1 MFDLVA
7 IVGVL
12 VGLIILGMPVAI
24 ALGIVSMLGLFLM
37 FGASV
42 PVDLVAQRM
51 FYGVNSFLLVAVP
64 LFMLAGEIMNR
75 SGATIRLYRFAD
87 ALVGHF
93 PGGLAH
99 VNILGSLIFAGM
111 SGSAAADAAGLG
123 KIEHEAMVKKG
134 FPSSFAIG
142 LTASSAT
149 VGPIVPPSI
158 PMIVYAVM
166 SGASVGALFIAGIV
180 PGVLICVVLAIM
192 VWFWGKGA
200 SFPRNE
206 RFDLSEVLV
215 SARGALLPVM
225 GPVIVL
231 GGIFSGLFTPTEASV
246 VAVLYT
252 GFIGCVVYRE
262 ISPGA
267 LLGIVRQT
275 AIEVAPLMLIVA
287 TASLFGYA
295 IIRLGIPT
303 VLAEIV
309 LSATSDPLL
318 ILVLIALVL
327 LVVGCFMETVSAI
340 IIFTPL
346 FLPLT
351 TEVGIS
357 PIQLGMVTVMTLVLG
372 VITPPVGIVLF
383 IMERITNTPIE
394 KVIRA
399 VLPFYIPILIAI
411 GLVILFPALSLW
423 LPQLL
428 GYL

>member
-1 MFDLVA
+1 MFDL
-7 IVGVL
+7 ISIIGLL
-12 VGLIILGMPVAI
+12 VGLIVLGMPVAI
-24 ALGIVSMLGLFLM
+24 VLGVVSILGLWLM

-64 LFMLAGEIMNR
+64 FFMLAGEIMNR
-75 SGATIRLYRFAD
+75 SGATVRLYRFAD
-87 ALVGHF
+87 AIVGHL

-142 LTASSAT
+142 LTAASAT

-166 SGASVGALFIAGIV
+166 SGASVGALFVAGIV
-180 PGVLICVVLAIM
+180 PGVLICIVLSIM
-192 VWFWGKGA
+192 CWIWGKGA
-200 SFPRNE
+200 NFPRNE
-206 RFDLSEVLV
+206 RMDLREILISL
-215 SARGALLPVM
+215 RGAILPVM
-225 GPVIVL
+225 CPGIVL
-231 GGIFSGLFTPTEASV
+231 GGIFTGFFTPTEASV

-252 GFIGCVVYRE
+252 AFIGCFVYRE
-262 ISPGA
+262 ITFKD
-267 LLGIVRQT
+267 LTGIVRQT
-275 AIEVAPLMLIVA
+275 SLEVAPLMLIVA
-287 TASLFGYA
+287 TAALFGYV
-295 IIRLGIPT
+295 IIRLGIPPM
-303 VLAEIV
+303 LAQLV
-309 LSATSDPLL
+309 LSTTTDPLL
-318 ILVLIALVL
+318 ILALIAVVL

-346 FLPLT
+346 FLPLANQ
-351 TEVGIS
+351 VGIS
-357 PIQLGMVTVMTLVLG
+357 DIQLGMVVVMTLVLG

-383 IMERITNTPIE
+383 IMERITNTPLD
-394 KVIRA
+394 KVVKA
-399 VLPFYIPILIAI
+399 VLPFYVPIIIAI
-411 GLVILFPALSLW
+411 ILVILFPQLSLW
-423 LPQLL
+423 LPQAL

>member
-12 VGLIILGMPVAI
+12 IGLIILGMPVAI

-64 LFMLAGEIMNR
+64 FFMLAGEIMNR

-180 PGVLICVVLAIM
+180 PGVLICAVLAVM

-200 SFPRNE
+200 NFPRNE
-206 RFDLSEVLV
+206 RFDLGEVLV

-287 TASLFGYA
+287 TASLFGYV

-303 VLAEIV
+303 MLAEIV

>member
-7 IVGVL
+7 IIGL
-12 VGLIILGMPVAI
+12 LIGLIVLGMPVAI
-24 ALGIVSMLGLFLM
+24 VLGVVSIVGLLLM

-64 LFMLAGEIMNR
+64 FFMLAGEIMNR
-75 SGATIRLYRFAD
+75 SGATVRLYRFAD
-87 ALVGHF
+87 ALVGHL

-99 VNILGSLIFAGM
+99 VNILGSLVFAGM

-142 LTASSAT
+142 VTAASAT

-166 SGASVGALFIAGIV
+166 SGASVGGLFIAGIV
-180 PGVLICVVLAIM
+180 PGVLICIVLSIM
-192 VWFWGKGA
+192 CWFWGMGA
-200 SFPRNE
+200 NFPRNDKIVPRE
-206 RFDLSEVLV
+206 VFLSL
-215 SARGALLPVM
+215 RGAILPVLC
-225 GPVIVL
+225 PAIVL
-231 GGIFSGLFTPTEASV
+231 GGIFTGMFTPTEASV

-252 GFIGCVVYRE
+252 ALLGCVIYRE
-262 ISPGA
+262 ISPKDLVGM
-267 LLGIVRQT
+267 VRQT
-275 AIEVAPLMLIVA
+275 ALEVAPLMLIVA
-287 TASLFGYA
+287 TASLFGYVV
-295 IIRLGIPT
+295 IRLGIPPM
-303 VLAEIV
+303 LAKLV
-309 LSATSDPLL
+309 LSATTDPLM

-346 FLPLT
+346 FLPLAT
-351 TEVGIS
+351 QVGIS
-357 PIQLGMVTVMTLVLG
+357 DIQLGMVVVMTLVLG

-383 IMERITNTPIE
+383 IMERITNTPLDQVV
-394 KVIRA
+394 KA
-399 VLPFYIPILIAI
+399 VVPFYVPIIIAI
-411 GLVILFPALSLW
+411 ALVIVFPQLSLW
-423 LPQLL
+423 LPELL
-428 GYL
+428 GYN

>member
-287 TASLFGYA
+287 TASLFGYV